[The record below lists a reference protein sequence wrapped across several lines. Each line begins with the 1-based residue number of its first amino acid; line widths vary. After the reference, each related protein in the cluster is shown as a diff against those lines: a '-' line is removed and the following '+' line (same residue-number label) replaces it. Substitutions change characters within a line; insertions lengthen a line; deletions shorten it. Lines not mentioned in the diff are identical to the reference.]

1 MTLKQRIADLVTND
15 DDLTVSITF
24 EDKASLEAF
33 AAACA
38 SQGTVR
44 VQMGCC
50 EVGEQKRLWVAVK

>member
-1 MTLKQRIADLVTND
+1 MTLKERIADLFTS

-38 SQGTVR
+38 SQGAVR
-44 VQMGCC
+44 VQLGCR
-50 EVGEQKRLWVAVK
+50 EVGEQRRLWVAVK